1 MNAWL
6 DWGIPVIRWLQ
17 GLGDWLRAPM
27 EFFTFLG
34 TEQFYLLVMPALLW
48 CYDVRMGLRLGF
60 ILVASDGLN
69 GLLKLALGGPRPYWV
84 SDQVRALSSETSFGA
99 PSGHAQNAAALWGR
113 AAAWV
118 GRGWAYAL
126 FGLLILL
133 IAASRWYLGVHYPM
147 DGLLGLLVGGLLLW
161 AFLRWEG
168 PVGRR
173 LGRLSVSQQ
182 VAAAFVVSL
191 AVLGLELAVF
201 ALTAG
206 RPVPQE
212 WFVRAA
218 AATPG
223 ADPINPRS
231 LESMFTTAG
240 LIFGFGAGAAL
251 LLGWGQFDAKGVWWK
266 RLLRF
271 LVGLVG
277 VLALWMGL
285 DLVFPAG
292 QAPLALALRYVRYA
306 AVGLW
311 AVYLAPRVFAGFR
324 LA

>member
-6 DWGIPVIRWLQ
+6 DWGVPVIVWLQ

-69 GLLKLALGGPRPYWV
+69 GLLKLALGAPRPYWV
-84 SDQVRALSSETSFGA
+84 TDRVRALSSETSFGA

-113 AAAWV
+113 AGAWI
-118 GRGWAYAL
+118 GRGWAYVL

-161 AFLRWEG
+161 AFLRWEDAI
-168 PVGRR
+168 GRR
-173 LGRLSVSQQ
+173 LGRLSVTQQ
-182 VAAAFVVSL
+182 VAGAFVVSL
-191 AVLGLELAVF
+191 AVIALELAVF
-201 ALTAG
+201 ALTAA
-206 RPVPQE
+206 RPIPE
-212 WFVRAA
+212 AWFALAA

-223 ADPINPRS
+223 ADPIDPRS
-231 LESMFTTAG
+231 LEPMFTTGG

-251 LLGWGQFDAKGVWWK
+251 LIGWGQFDAKGVWWK

-271 LVGLVG
+271 LVGLAG
-277 VLALWMGL
+277 VIALWMGL
-285 DLVFPAG
+285 DAVFPDG

-311 AVYLAPRVFAGFR
+311 AVYLAPRAFRALR

>member
-6 DWGIPVIRWLQ
+6 DWGVPVIVWLQ
-17 GLGDWLRAPM
+17 GLGTWLHAPM

-48 CYDVRMGLRLGF
+48 CFDVRMGLRLGF

-69 GLLKLALGGPRPYWV
+69 GLLKLALGAPRPIWV
-84 SDQVRALSSETSFGA
+84 SDRVRALSSETSFGA

-113 AAAWV
+113 AAAWIK
-118 GRGWAYAL
+118 RGWVTV
-126 FGLLILL
+126 LLVLVILL
-133 IAASRWYLGVHYPM
+133 ITTSRWYLGVHYPM

-161 AFLRWEG
+161 AFLRWEE
-168 PVGRR
+168 PVARR
-173 LGRLSVSQQ
+173 LSRLSLGRQ
-182 VAAAFVVSL
+182 VALAFGASL
-191 AVLGLELAVF
+191 AVLALQLAAF
-201 ALTAG
+201 ALAAG
-206 RPVPQE
+206 RAVPIE
-212 WFVRAA
+212 WFTRAA
-218 AATPG
+218 AAAPG
-223 ADPINPRS
+223 ADAIDPRS
-231 LESMFTTAG
+231 LEPLFTTGG

-251 LLGWGQFDAKGVWWK
+251 LLAWGKFEAGGVWWK

-271 LVGLVG
+271 LVGLAG

-285 DLVFPAG
+285 DALFPGG
-292 QAPLALALRYVRYA
+292 QGPLALVLRYVRYA

-311 AVYLAPRVFAGFR
+311 AVYLAPRTFRALR